1 MLKLSM
7 TEGTALTVSHGR
19 VICSIMS
26 PLSLNDPTVYADA
39 VAAMDAL
46 QKKVQ
51 TYMPACEYKPIPQD
65 QNPIN
70 KYFEKGTLVFNLEQ
84 ELSIATSTQILK
96 IREHMLPDKCPDE
109 LQFKIWANNVPGKVS
124 EMLNTF
130 RCRMCSVGSIRRG
143 LAGAGLGNALQMLDE
158 HIAKSG

>member
-1 MLKLSM
+1 M
-7 TEGTALTVSHGR
+7 TEGTALTISHGR

-26 PLSLNDPTVYADA
+26 PFSLTDPSVYSDA
-39 VAAMDAL
+39 IAALESL

-65 QNPIN
+65 RNPIN
-70 KYFEKGTLVFNLEQ
+70 KYFDGGLFVLNLEQ

-96 IREHMLPDKCPDE
+96 IREHMLPDRCPE
-109 LQFKIWANNVPGKVS
+109 EIQFKIWSNNVPDYVS
-124 EMLNTF
+124 DMLNNF
-130 RCRMCSVGSIRRG
+130 RCMMCSVGSIRRG